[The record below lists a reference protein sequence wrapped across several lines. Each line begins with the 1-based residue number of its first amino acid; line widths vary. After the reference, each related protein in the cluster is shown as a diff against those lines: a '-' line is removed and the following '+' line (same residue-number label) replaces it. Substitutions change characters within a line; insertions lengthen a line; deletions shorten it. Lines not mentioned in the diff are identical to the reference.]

1 MQGLLVTAWNA
12 QARSPYVHLPA
23 HPDLVIARRRVQHA
37 NETGSSRDPSSAR
50 TKISHHPRSDCD
62 TRSARMWCDSSCTRD
77 SGAAPKTRHRHPTMG
92 RAASSLVS
100 GAGPPRMRGPQS
112 RRWLPAWCAA
122 ASPCRQRCCLS
133 ARMPNPRGKSPASG
147 TRPVRVLPSAA
158 SKRRQCKRPAMRD

>member
-77 SGAAPKTRHRHPTMG
+77 SGAAPTKRHRDPTVG
-92 RAASSLVS
+92 RAAASLVS
-100 GAGPPRMRGPQS
+100 GAGSPRMRGPQS
-112 RRWLPAWCAA
+112 RWWLLARCAT
-122 ASPCRQRCCLS
+122 ASPCCQRCCLS
-133 ARMPNPRGKSPASG
+133 PGRQLLVEG
-147 TRPVRVLPSAA
+147 RVLPGRGRSAC
-158 SKRRQCKRPAMRD
+158 SRV